1 MSWRRVRNYADQF
14 FALAKIHSWEMAREK
29 PLFGRGYILSH
40 YNTHHPNGGAHKL
53 ARSLESKWNVMKH
66 DVSKFIRVHAD
77 VVALNINGTNM
88 CDLELEGLGFLQTYL
103 FTLLGV
109 SM

>member
-1 MSWRRVRNYADQF
+1 MSWRRECNYAHQF

-40 YNTHHPNGGAHKL
+40 YNTHHPNGRAHKL
-53 ARSLESKWNVMKH
+53 ARSLESKWNVMEH
-66 DVSKFIRVHAD
+66 DVSKFIRV